1 MRGTDDGSTRHPFNA
16 FHPDFLHLFG
26 ERDEPPTAGEADV
39 AGPWHVEPVGPHFGL
54 FRAGES
60 AAAGHR
66 PTATFISPFYALLAA
81 AILPGIGRDLAFRLS
96 TEPDQEGFAVESRG
110 DWGKTI
116 GWLEFFDE
124 RLVEALHVAL
134 CLLASPACLTFLLE
148 AAGAVALDRSGTL
161 LYERVAGGPEAA

>member
-1 MRGTDDGSTRHPFNA
+1 MRGTDDGSTPYPFNA
-16 FHPDFLHLFG
+16 FHPHFLHVFG

-39 AGPWHVEPVGPHFGL
+39 AGPWHVEPVGTHFGL

-66 PTATFISPFYALLAA
+66 PTAVFLSLFYARLAA
-81 AILPGIGRDLAFRLS
+81 AILPGIGRDLAFRLK

-110 DWGKTI
+110 DWSATI

-124 RLVEALHVAL
+124 RLIEALHVVH
-134 CLLASPACLTFLLE
+134 CLLVSPKSLTFVLE